1 MTFLRLALLSI
12 FLVLQL
18 SAASLAQDGT
28 INTETGAAQVEQDA
42 AMAVKIREIIGELDG
57 YDDITVSVSNG
68 IVTLRGTTVD
78 AEGGEKLAELVGRI
92 EGVVAIENG
101 VSISTDIAERLS
113 PAISRFMS
121 RARQV
126 VAFLPLAMIGLLAFA
141 LIVFIGFFIA
151 KQRQPWDRLAPNP
164 FIADIYRTVIR
175 LVAISFGVVVA
186 LDILGASALL
196 STILGAAG
204 IIGLALGFAVR
215 DTVENFIA
223 SLLLSIR
230 QPFRPNDTIE
240 IGGDVGKVIRLT
252 SRATILLSP
261 DGNHIRIPNATV
273 FKSRII
279 NYTRNRGRRF
289 QFSLDTPADADPAKA
304 MDRGLD
310 ELKRLPFVLEKPVP
324 TVWIEAVGDTKTTL
338 CFAGWI
344 DQIESHFE
352 HARGEAMRLVKQA
365 VEKPRSGRAKA
376 PEARDVSVEGAGAE
390 DVELIKLVESERSA
404 NRETDLLTRDGMDE

>member
-1 MTFLRLALLSI
+1 MKFLRFALLTL
-12 FLVLQL
+12 FLGLQVG
-18 SAASLAQDGT
+18 APSLAQEGA

-42 AMAVKIREIIGELDG
+42 AMAVKIREIISELDG
-57 YDDITVSVSNG
+57 YDDVTVSVSNG
-68 IVTLRGTTVD
+68 IVTLRGTTLE
-78 AEGGEKLAELVGRI
+78 ASASEKLAELVGRI

-101 VSISTDIAERLS
+101 VSISTDIGERLN
-113 PAISRFMS
+113 PAFQRFIG
-121 RARQV
+121 RVKQV
-126 VAFLPLAMIGLLAFA
+126 LAFLPLAMVGVLAFV
-141 LIVFIGFFIA
+141 LIVFVGFFIA
-151 KQRQPWDRLAPNP
+151 RQKQPWDRMAPNP

-186 LDILGASALL
+186 LDIIGASALL

-240 IGGDVGKVIRLT
+240 IGGDIGKVIRLT

-289 QFSLDTPADADPAKA
+289 QFSFDIPADQDPAKA
-304 MDRGLD
+304 MDRGEA
-310 ELKRLPFVLEKPVP
+310 ELERLEFVLDKPAP
-324 TVWIEAVGDTKTTL
+324 TVWIEEVGDANTTL

-344 DQIESHFE
+344 DQHESHFE

-365 VEKPRSGRAKA
+365 IEKPHRNRTNA
-376 PEARDVSVEGAGAE
+376 PEARDVSAERAGADE
-390 DVELIKLVESERSA
+390 VELVKLVESEREA
-404 NRETDLLTRDGMDE
+404 NSETDLLAHDGTDE